1 MWNLHKYCSSNINE
15 DIKTVLNFFFFYE
28 KISHVQKALKAP
40 KAPKSTK
47 RHQDTRAKAQ
57 ISE

>member
-15 DIKTVLNFFFFYE
+15 DIKTVLNFFFYE

-47 RHQDTRAKAQ
+47 MHQDTRAKAQ